1 MINPKHRKISI
12 RRQCDLLSLS
22 RSSLYYRA
30 RKTQMKEKNKTVQM
44 NTPVLETPK
53 NLKVMKRIDELYI
66 EHPFYG
72 SRKMRTVLN
81 REGYGVNRKRIQ
93 RLMHLMGI
101 QAIYPKPR
109 LSFPGKGHKI
119 YPYLL
124 KNLPI
129 NRPNQVWCTDIT
141 YIRLTHGFVYLSVI
155 MDWYSR
161 FVLSWRLSNT
171 LIPSSALMRSERL
184 WQSQNRRYSI
194 LTRGFSLSVKVI
206 PVFSKNPASRSV
218 WMAVAAS
225 LIIFSSN
232 DYGAAWSM
240 RIFISRTINPLWN
253 WRQVCKIISIFIIGK
268 GLISRWKTKLRS
280 CSIMGLNIEKQRRMS
295 TSLRTNLF
303 T

>member
-1 MINPKHRKISI
+1 
-12 RRQCDLLSLS
+12 
-22 RSSLYYRA
+22 
-30 RKTQMKEKNKTVQM
+30 M

-184 WQSQNRRYSI
+184 
-194 LTRGFSLSVKVI
+194 
-206 PVFSKNPASRSV
+206 
-218 WMAVAAS
+218 
-225 LIIFSSN
+225 
-232 DYGAAWSM
+232 
-240 RIFISRTINPLWN
+240 
-253 WRQVCKIISIFIIGK
+253 
-268 GLISRWKTKLRS
+268 
-280 CSIMGLNIEKQRRMS
+280 
-295 TSLRTNLF
+295 
-303 T
+303 